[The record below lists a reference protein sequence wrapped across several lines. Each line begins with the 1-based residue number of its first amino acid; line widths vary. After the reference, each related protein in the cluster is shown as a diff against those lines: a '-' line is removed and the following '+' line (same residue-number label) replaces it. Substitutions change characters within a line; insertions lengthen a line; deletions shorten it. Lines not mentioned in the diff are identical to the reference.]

1 MKNGI
6 LFLLLFLVTPIVAQA
21 EVDMYDTYTYKA
33 KIVSV
38 YDGDTVTADI
48 DLGFRVWIRDE
59 KLRLSR
65 INTPEVR
72 GVQRP
77 DGLIS
82 RDWLRDMILGKEVII
97 KTLKDK
103 KGKYGRYIV
112 EIYFDGQ
119 NINDLLVE
127 NGLAEY
133 KEY

>member
-1 MKNGI
+1 M
-6 LFLLLFLVTPIVAQA
+6 FLLLFLVTPIVAQA
-21 EVDMYDTYTYKA
+21 EADMYDTYTYKA

-77 DGLIS
+77 EGLIS

-97 KTLKDK
+97 KTIKDK

>member
-1 MKNGI
+1 MKNRI

-21 EVDMYDTYTYKA
+21 EVDDYDTYTYKA
-33 KIVSV
+33 TIVSV